1 MSQKTVPYIIIPSFL
16 ILLGFGTLSAF
27 WRQSNK
33 PNQPQLS
40 EKINLAMRQTAHK
53 LLKQAG
59 DSTSTIA
66 PIKQTSEN
74 CYLAKLEHHFNY
86 DSLASILKNSF
97 ETYDI
102 KDPYD
107 VAVWDCGNNELILG
121 YSSHD
126 VLQGNGIPCGG
137 RNQTVDCFNFTV
149 TFTEKPLVSSTSFV
163 PFLVGG
169 LFVSTLMGLIY
180 FFYFYQKKKEIIEP
194 IKNTEPID
202 ETHLIRIGNTVFHAN
217 NQTLDIKNNIQKL
230 TFRETK
236 LLQLFC
242 NHKNELLDRD
252 FILKHVWEDE
262 GVLVGR
268 SVDVFVSRLRKL
280 LKEDDSLKIVNVH
293 SRGYRFEEKICTS
306 GL

>member
-1 MSQKTVPYIIIPSFL
+1 MNQKTVSYLIIPSFL
-16 ILLGFGTLSAF
+16 ILLSFGTLSAF
-27 WRQSNK
+27 WRQPDA

-40 EKINLAMRQTAHK
+40 EKINLAIRQTAHK

-74 CYLAKLEHHFNY
+74 SYLAKLEHHFNY
-86 DSLASILKNSF
+86 DSLSSILKNSF
-97 ETYDI
+97 KAYDI
-102 KDPYD
+102 KGAYE
-107 VAVWDCGNNELILG
+107 VAVWDCGNKELILG

-126 VLQGNGIPCGG
+126 VLQGDGIPCGG

-149 TFTEKPLVSSTSFV
+149 TFSEKPLVFNTTYI
-163 PFLVGG
+163 PFLLGG

-180 FFYFYQKKKEIIEP
+180 FFYFYKKKKEIVELP
-194 IKNTEPID
+194 QSTESKD
-202 ETHLIRIGNTVFHAN
+202 ETHLFYIGKSIFNTH
-217 NQTLDIKNNIQKL
+217 NQTLEIKNNIQKL
-230 TFRETK
+230 TFREAK

-280 LKEDDSLKIVNVH
+280 LKEDEGLKIVNVH
-293 SRGYRFEEKICTS
+293 SRGYRFEEIT
-306 GL
+306 

>member
-1 MSQKTVPYIIIPSFL
+1 MSQKTMPFVIIPSFL

-27 WRQSNK
+27 WRQNNA
-33 PNQPQLS
+33 PNQPQMS

-59 DSTSTIA
+59 DSTSMIA

-74 CYLAKLEHHFNY
+74 SYLAKLEHHFNY
-86 DSLASILKNSF
+86 DSLYSILKKSF
-97 ETYDI
+97 ESYDI
-102 KDPYD
+102 KGAYE
-107 VAVWDCGNNELILG
+107 VAVWDCGNKELILG

-149 TFTEKPLVSSTSFV
+149 TFTEKPIVSNTSIIH
-163 PFLVGG
+163 FLLGG
-169 LFVSTLMGLIY
+169 LFVSTLIGLIY
-180 FFYFYQKKKEIIEP
+180 FFYFYQKKKEIIELP
-194 IKNTEPID
+194 KSTQPRD
-202 ETHLIRIGNTVFHAN
+202 ETHLVYIGNAIFHTN
-217 NQTLDIKNNIQKL
+217 NQTIEIKNTVQKL
-230 TFRETK
+230 TFREAK

-262 GVLVGR
+262 GVFVGR

-280 LKEDDSLKIVNVH
+280 LKEDDGLKIVNVH
-293 SRGYRFEEKICTS
+293 SRGYRFEEKT
-306 GL
+306 